1 VNIGGRNEMKKILI
15 IVFLASIL
23 LLAPMTTA
31 VNKVEISDKNS
42 NDEVPEIHITND
54 DRGKINLFIE
64 NNFQGEDKNQAYSIR
79 DEIIKPT
86 EKEDEFNID
95 LIALADA
102 IQEYGFQEIPEE
114 ELNETY
120 DIAQQQGLQAACDY
134 LNSLIQEYWH
144 IINGELIKDLFG
156 QLVDKIIELIINRLG
171 WLYEFFDR
179 SVNLFVD
186 GVNLVVDYIKPILV
200 IIVVSVVK
208 VINDLLA
215 IPQLFS
221 NLIKL
226 LFEQEF
232 QQFIDTTIAFTTE
245 FADDLVALVEEIK
258 SLVTDQTILNYLDDV
273 EKYFTWLDGAPWT
286 ENIEV
291 SGVVKKNFAVFAGA
305 TVTCRGQ
312 STITDS
318 NGRYS
323 MSVEVIPSNDSFPPN
338 VYYGM
343 HNCQITVSYNGNIWK
358 QTPRIL
364 SYCFSGGEIVWPFFV
379 VKIKPK
385 YINLREI
392 MMERFNNLL
401 YRFQELF
408 PNLFT
413 NINRLSV

>member
-1 VNIGGRNEMKKILI
+1 MKKILI